1 MIRAL
6 RNAFGLPE
14 IRNKIL
20 FTLFILVIYQ
30 FGTHVPVV
38 GVDRVALE
46 SVLNNQAAASF
57 VGVLNLLSGGAVQNF
72 SILANGVYPYIT
84 ASIIFQLLI
93 PIIPALEAI
102 QREPGGQEKIQRY
115 TYFLAIPM
123 AVLQSLGQIGI
134 FSALTTTGRP
144 IIPGFGSDIGLTL
157 TVIITMTAGTMFAV
171 WLGELVTEQGLGN
184 GISIIIFS
192 GIVATAPSNLINL
205 LASNQDQALYNLIV
219 FVLILVIC
227 VPVIVYI
234 SEGVRRIPVQYG
246 KRVRG
251 NKTTQARG
259 QFIPLRV
266 NPVGM
271 IPLIFAQSII
281 TFPAIIIGVFNP
293 PVGSFFYSIQQSL
306 GNQTG
311 LVYWAIFFVM
321 TFAFTFF
328 YADVMVGN
336 YRLAETLQR
345 QGGFIPGIR
354 PGQKTEEYIQRV
366 TRRITIVGAL
376 FLGIIAILP
385 GIVGFINGIL
395 FPLEVT
401 NTANNPAYVLSGSGL
416 IIVTG
421 VVIDTLRQLEAQLV
435 MRNYESFM
443 S

>member
-57 VGVLNLLSGGAVQNF
+57 VGVLNLLSGGAVKNF

-192 GIVATAPSNLINL
+192 GIVATAPSSLINL

-293 PVGSFFYSIQQSL
+293 PVGSFFYSVQQSL

-311 LVYWAIFFVM
+311 LVYWGIFFVM

-366 TRRITIVGAL
+366 TRRITFVGAL